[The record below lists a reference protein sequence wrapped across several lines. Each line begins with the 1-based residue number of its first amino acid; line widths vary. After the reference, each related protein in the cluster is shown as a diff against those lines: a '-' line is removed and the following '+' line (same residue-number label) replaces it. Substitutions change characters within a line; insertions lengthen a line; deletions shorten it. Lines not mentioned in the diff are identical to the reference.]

1 MNWIWSVMRIESEGD
16 ARAVS
21 SKGAIGLMQIMPRT
35 YAGLRAR
42 HHLGPD
48 PFNPHDNILAGSA
61 YLRETYDR
69 YDSPGFLAAYNAGL
83 QRYEDHLT
91 GRRPLPDETRTYL
104 RELSSAIAG
113 VRAENA
119 VFIRSNAASATQ
131 VGLFAPRGNVMSISG
146 RSSTEEHMPRAR
158 VVDLSA
164 LVPQSTGLFA
174 RGNGGGRQ

>member
-1 MNWIWSVMRIESEGD
+1 MRIESEGD

-104 RELSSAIAG
+104 RELSSAI
-113 VRAENA
+113 
-119 VFIRSNAASATQ
+119 
-131 VGLFAPRGNVMSISG
+131 GLFAPRGNVMSISG